1 MQPVTEIQVY
11 NTLGRRLEPLRPLQP
26 GKIGMYVCGA
36 TVQSEPHLGHGRF
49 AVAFD
54 VIHRYLEWR
63 GFDVTYV
70 RNVTDVD
77 DKIIAAAAET
87 GESTEE
93 LASRVARQFAEAFE
107 ALGVGTPDH
116 EPRATEHIG
125 GMIEIIERLI
135 ERGLAYPER
144 NGDVYFSVRTLEPY
158 GKLSGRN
165 LDDMRAGA
173 RVDVDEFKHDPLDF
187 ALWKATKPGEPSWES
202 PWGPGRPGWHI
213 ECSAMSGHYLG
224 ASFDIH
230 GGGNDLIF
238 PHHENEIAQSEGANG
253 QPFAKYW
260 LHSGM
265 LNLGGEK
272 MSKSTGHIIGL
283 REAIER
289 FGGAAVR
296 LFYLRA
302 HYRSPLEFSEDL
314 LKDSRAALDRI
325 VRVLDR
331 SEAGGAP
338 DPGIMDRFVEKM
350 DADFGTPEALSV
362 VFDAVRES
370 NRALD
375 GGEDASGVV
384 AAVHEMVDILGL
396 RSAASSVDD
405 LADAVSE
412 LAERVGAE
420 TQPSAAATLDA
431 LLDHRA
437 AARGSRDFATADA
450 IRDGLSSIGILVED
464 TPDGARWHRS

>member
-1 MQPVTEIQVY
+1 
-11 NTLGRRLEPLRPLQP
+11 
-26 GKIGMYVCGA
+26 
-36 TVQSEPHLGHGRF
+36 
-49 AVAFD
+49 
-54 VIHRYLEWR
+54 
-63 GFDVTYV
+63 
-70 RNVTDVD
+70 
-77 DKIIAAAAET
+77 
-87 GESTEE
+87 
-93 LASRVARQFAEAFE
+93 
-107 ALGVGTPDH
+107 
-116 EPRATEHIG
+116 
-125 GMIEIIERLI
+125 
-135 ERGLAYPER
+135 
-144 NGDVYFSVRTLEPY
+144 
-158 GKLSGRN
+158 
-165 LDDMRAGA
+165 
-173 RVDVDEFKHDPLDF
+173 VDVDEFKHDPLDF